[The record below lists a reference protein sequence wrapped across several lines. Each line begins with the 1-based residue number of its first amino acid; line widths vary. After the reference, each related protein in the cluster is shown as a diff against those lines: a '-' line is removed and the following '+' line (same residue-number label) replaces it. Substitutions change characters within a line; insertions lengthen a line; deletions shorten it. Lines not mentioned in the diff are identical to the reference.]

1 MRRPATP
8 TAPASLASSR
18 TAGSPASAR
27 STPPP
32 RRSAPVSIP
41 NPSASAARAESVSKS
56 NSPPP
61 ALSAKEPP
69 PLPPSLTRP
78 DFEGGAVFPRVL
90 VANRG
95 EIAVRIMRT
104 LRDLG
109 ISPVAVHS
117 ESDRHALHVRSADV
131 SVCVGPEPSRESYLR
146 GDAIIEAAKRT
157 GATAIHPGYGFLSEN
172 AAFAQSVIDADLTW
186 IGPPPSAIVSMG
198 DKLLARRTV
207 MAAGVPIV
215 PGTEDPVTDVDAA
228 MKLAI
233 EIGFPVMVKASAG
246 GGGKG
251 MRKVDSAKALRAA
264 IETARREA
272 KGAFGDDSVY
282 LEKFVV
288 GPHHVE
294 IQVFAD
300 AHGGCVYLGERE
312 CSVQRR
318 HQKVIEECPSPFI
331 DEVLRRRMGEV
342 AVAAARACNY
352 VGAGTCEFLVGAD
365 RNFYFLEMN
374 TRLQV
379 EHPVTE
385 LVYGVDLVEWQLRVA
400 AGERLPLTQ
409 AELVPRG
416 HALECRI
423 YAEDSETFLPCPG
436 AISHCTF
443 PQGPG
448 VRVDAGIDGG
458 SIVPMAYD
466 PLLAKLCTW
475 GSDRAQAIRRMGRA
489 LDETVILGITTN
501 TALHRRVLAHDDF
514 VKGLYDTHLLESPLP
529 PLQTATEAQARDA
542 ATAVALERFLADEA
556 RPAVGAATSSS
567 SASLWQVHGRGRVL
581 RGG

>member
-1 MRRPATP
+1 M
-8 TAPASLASSR
+8 
-18 TAGSPASAR
+18 
-27 STPPP
+27 
-32 RRSAPVSIP
+32 
-41 NPSASAARAESVSKS
+41 
-56 NSPPP
+56 
-61 ALSAKEPP
+61 
-69 PLPPSLTRP
+69 
-78 DFEGGAVFPRVL
+78 FPRVL

-172 AAFAQSVIDADLTW
+172 AAFAQSVIDAGLTW

-215 PGTEDPVTDVDAA
+215 PGTEEPVTDVDAA

-233 EIGFPVMVKASAG
+233 DIGFPVMVKASAG

-352 VGAGTCEFLVGAD
+352 VGAGTCEFLVG
-365 RNFYFLEMN
+365 
-374 TRLQV
+374 
-379 EHPVTE
+379 
-385 LVYGVDLVEWQLRVA
+385 
-400 AGERLPLTQ
+400 
-409 AELVPRG
+409 
-416 HALECRI
+416 
-423 YAEDSETFLPCPG
+423 
-436 AISHCTF
+436 
-443 PQGPG
+443 
-448 VRVDAGIDGG
+448 
-458 SIVPMAYD
+458 
-466 PLLAKLCTW
+466 
-475 GSDRAQAIRRMGRA
+475 
-489 LDETVILGITTN
+489 
-501 TALHRRVLAHDDF
+501 
-514 VKGLYDTHLLESPLP
+514 
-529 PLQTATEAQARDA
+529 
-542 ATAVALERFLADEA
+542 
-556 RPAVGAATSSS
+556 
-567 SASLWQVHGRGRVL
+567 
-581 RGG
+581 

>member
-1 MRRPATP
+1 M
-8 TAPASLASSR
+8 
-18 TAGSPASAR
+18 
-27 STPPP
+27 
-32 RRSAPVSIP
+32 
-41 NPSASAARAESVSKS
+41 
-56 NSPPP
+56 
-61 ALSAKEPP
+61 
-69 PLPPSLTRP
+69 
-78 DFEGGAVFPRVL
+78 FPRVL

-104 LRDLG
+104 LRDRG

-172 AAFAQSVIDADLTW
+172 AAFAQSVIDAGLTW

-215 PGTEDPVTDVDAA
+215 PGTEEPVTDVDAA

-233 EIGFPVMVKASAG
+233 DIGFPVMVKASAG

-448 VRVDAGIDGG
+448 VRVDAGIDSR

-529 PLQTATEAQARDA
+529 RLQTATEAQARDA

>member
-1 MRRPATP
+1 
-8 TAPASLASSR
+8 
-18 TAGSPASAR
+18 
-27 STPPP
+27 
-32 RRSAPVSIP
+32 
-41 NPSASAARAESVSKS
+41 
-56 NSPPP
+56 
-61 ALSAKEPP
+61 
-69 PLPPSLTRP
+69 
-78 DFEGGAVFPRVL
+78 
-90 VANRG
+90 
-95 EIAVRIMRT
+95 
-104 LRDLG
+104 
-109 ISPVAVHS
+109 
-117 ESDRHALHVRSADV
+117 
-131 SVCVGPEPSRESYLR
+131 
-146 GDAIIEAAKRT
+146 
-157 GATAIHPGYGFLSEN
+157 
-172 AAFAQSVIDADLTW
+172 
-186 IGPPPSAIVSMG
+186 
-198 DKLLARRTV
+198 
-207 MAAGVPIV
+207 
-215 PGTEDPVTDVDAA
+215 
-228 MKLAI
+228 
-233 EIGFPVMVKASAG
+233 
-246 GGGKG
+246 
-251 MRKVDSAKALRAA
+251 
-264 IETARREA
+264 
-272 KGAFGDDSVY
+272 
-282 LEKFVV
+282 
-288 GPHHVE
+288 
-294 IQVFAD
+294 
-300 AHGGCVYLGERE
+300 
-312 CSVQRR
+312 
-318 HQKVIEECPSPFI
+318 
-331 DEVLRRRMGEV
+331 
-342 AVAAARACNY
+342 
-352 VGAGTCEFLVGAD
+352 
-365 RNFYFLEMN
+365 MN

-448 VRVDAGIDGG
+448 VRVDAGIDSR

-529 PLQTATEAQARDA
+529 RLQTATEAQARDA